1 MVDGGT
7 FYWVLAAFLVW
18 VYQVTRGVD
27 GGHIEVVFVS
37 VSRFSPSA
45 LATDRQKFTWSGDS
59 GTLSDE
65 GLTWTCLKTGNIYII
80 LLYTTIY
87 TYITYRDIILS
98 GVEWAQ

>member
-1 MVDGGT
+1 
-7 FYWVLAAFLVW
+7 
-18 VYQVTRGVD
+18 
-27 GGHIEVVFVS
+27 VVFVS

-59 GTLSDE
+59 ATLSDE

-80 LLYTTIY
+80 LLYTHIY

-98 GVEWAQ
+98 GVE

>member
-1 MVDGGT
+1 M
-7 FYWVLAAFLVW
+7 
-18 VYQVTRGVD
+18 
-27 GGHIEVVFVS
+27 VFVS

-45 LATDRQKFTWSGDS
+45 LATDRQKFQWSGDS

-80 LLYTTIY
+80 LLYTHIY

-98 GVEWAQ
+98 GVE